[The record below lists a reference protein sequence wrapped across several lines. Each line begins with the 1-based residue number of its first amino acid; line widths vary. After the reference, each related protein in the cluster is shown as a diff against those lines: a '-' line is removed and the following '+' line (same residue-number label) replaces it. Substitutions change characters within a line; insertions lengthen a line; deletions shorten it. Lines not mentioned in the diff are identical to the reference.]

1 MVACGNIFGL
11 RFVRAWIALA
21 AVAMAAFGGASA
33 WAQAAAVPEPKPDP
47 KPVLPLQPKWTADAD
62 GEFLDFSNA
71 WPERVR
77 VGEGPNARLGVI
89 RDMPGEILG
98 WYQRYGLGGPVQ
110 PNAEDLRDLA
120 TWREAAQ
127 EKNQREIEFEG
138 RGAFLVSFEP
148 VEGLHF
154 SQKAKPTDRPVL
166 RFKYLSVESDQD
178 PSGPPGSMR
187 HVLQRTNFVLYEPFA
202 TGDAMSGILPA
213 AGSRGIALVMPG
225 LFGTPDTVIDVMVR
239 RLRQDGWFVLRLL
252 AASSRFTET
261 VTIEFD
267 TRKDL
272 SIPAK
277 RLSALLQSRAA
288 EVAYAV
294 QAAFDHVSSVRP
306 DLANLPR
313 VVVGSSAGAITLPTV
328 VAREPDRYLAAVLI
342 GGGVDYWLINSR
354 SNYRRT
360 ADALRYRWLR
370 GEPTEVDERRVDA
383 AYLAASPLDGYHTS
397 KVLRDK
403 PVLMLHGVL
412 DRAVPAALGELLW
425 LRLGKPERIQLQ
437 VGHEMLF
444 ASVAGQL
451 TEISAWLSAAAEG
464 RKPRLPVVPETDQ
477 PTKPPAPIEA
487 APAVPAPGVE
497 NPEAPK

>member
-1 MVACGNIFGL
+1 MSMATGGDIVGTRIA
-11 RFVRAWIALA
+11 RAWIARA
-21 AVAMAAFGGASA
+21 AVAVLALFVTSAAGQTSA
-33 WAQAAAVPEPKPDP
+33 PPEAKPETRPEP
-47 KPVLPLQPKWTADAD
+47 KPVLPPLPKWTADPE
-62 GEFLDFSNA
+62 GEFLDYSKA

-77 VGEGPNARLGVI
+77 VGEGPNAKLGVI
-89 RDMPGEILG
+89 RDMPGEVLG

-110 PNAEDLRDLA
+110 PNAEDLRDMA

-127 EKNQREIEFEG
+127 EASPREIAFEG

-154 SQKAKPTDRPVL
+154 NQKAKPADRPVL
-166 RFKYLSVESDQD
+166 RFKYISVESEQD
-178 PSGPPGSMR
+178 PAGPPGSLR
-187 HVLQRTNFVLYEPFA
+187 HVLQRTNFVLYEPYA

-261 VTIEFD
+261 VTFEFD

-272 SIPAK
+272 SVPANQLAK
-277 RLSALLQSRAA
+277 VLQSRAA
-288 EVAYAV
+288 EIAYAV
-294 QAAFDHVSSVRP
+294 QAAFQHVSSVRP

-383 AYLAASPLDGYHTS
+383 LYLAAAPLDGYHTA

-403 PVLMLHGVL
+403 PVLMLQGVL
-412 DRAVPAALGELLW
+412 DRAVPASLGDLLW
-425 LRLGKPERIQLQ
+425 ARLGKPERILLQ

-444 ASVAGQL
+444 ASVAGRL
-451 TEISAWLSAAAEG
+451 TEISAWLTAASEG
-464 RKPRLPVVPETDQ
+464 RKPRLPMVPPGD
-477 PTKPPAPIEA
+477 
-487 APAVPAPGVE
+487 VPSAPGAE
-497 NPEAPK
+497 KPEAIK